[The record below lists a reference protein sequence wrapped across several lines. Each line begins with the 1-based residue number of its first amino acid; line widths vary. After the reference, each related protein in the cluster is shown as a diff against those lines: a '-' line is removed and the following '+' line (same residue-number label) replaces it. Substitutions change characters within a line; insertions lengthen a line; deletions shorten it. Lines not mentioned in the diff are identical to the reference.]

1 MFLTKIK
8 RLSSV
13 STALLIDSD
22 EIETTKRVVDE
33 DTSNARISSRILDVF
48 KTPGATYP
56 FASNDPLM
64 NYFEQFTENAK
75 KRTDLYAATIGELEQ
90 HLEQVETT
98 PQNNS
103 PEGMPLIC
111 KTCIN
116 YLALL
121 KTIKEEHKL
130 FMALSNRFAQVHDE
144 VKRLQVNTSTSLP
157 FIS

>member
-103 PEGMPLIC
+103 PE
-111 KTCIN
+111 
-116 YLALL
+116 ALL